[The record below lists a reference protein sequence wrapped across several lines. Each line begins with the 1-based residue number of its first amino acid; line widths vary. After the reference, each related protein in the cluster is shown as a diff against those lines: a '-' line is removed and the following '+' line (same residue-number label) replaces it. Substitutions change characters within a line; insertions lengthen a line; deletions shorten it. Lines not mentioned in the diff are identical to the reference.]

1 MRKGDVQK
9 TQLPNRHKFSFEC
22 LPTKEF
28 EMKEY
33 TLVLIDE
40 NQNINIYKQDT
51 FDETIEKVKELRDSY
66 ENFDTKEI
74 KWILYKGNEIMA
86 SKDIE

>member
-1 MRKGDVQK
+1 M
-9 TQLPNRHKFSFEC
+9 
-22 LPTKEF
+22 KEF
-28 EMKEY
+28 M
-33 TLVLIDE
+33 LVIIDN

-51 FDETIEKVKELRDSY
+51 FDETIKKIVELRDYY

-74 KWILYKGNEIMA
+74 KWILYKGNEIFA

>member
-1 MRKGDVQK
+1 MK
-9 TQLPNRHKFSFEC
+9 TF
-22 LPTKEF
+22 
-28 EMKEY
+28 
-33 TLVLIDE
+33 TLVVIDE

-51 FDETIEKVKELRDSY
+51 FDETIQKVKELRDSY
-66 ENFDTKEI
+66 ENFNTREI

>member
-1 MRKGDVQK
+1 M
-9 TQLPNRHKFSFEC
+9 
-22 LPTKEF
+22 KEF
-28 EMKEY
+28 M
-33 TLVLIDE
+33 LVIIDN

-51 FDETIEKVKELRDSY
+51 FDETIKKIVELRDYY
-66 ENFDTKEI
+66 ENFDTTEI